1 MVLRYFKLHVLFWVL
16 LGLSAI
22 GAYAASQIDAPYG
35 TEVGLESVVESFSGW
50 LMVYGVF
57 LAWVYR
63 DKWWGLPGWL
73 LVAAG
78 VAVAAWDY
86 SWYVKLYTG
95 YASSMPSRAE
105 FVANTPV
112 LFVLSVLL
120 SVLGVGYL
128 FR

>member
-1 MVLRYFKLHVLFWVL
+1 MRCFKLHILFWIL

-22 GAYAASQIDAPYG
+22 GAYIASQIDAPYG
-35 TEVGLESVVESFSGW
+35 TEVDLESIVESFSGW

-63 DKWWGLPGWL
+63 DMWWGLPGWL
-73 LVAAG
+73 LVVAG

-86 SWYVKLYTG
+86 GWYVRLYTG
-95 YASSMPSRAE
+95 YAWRMPSRTE

-112 LFVLSVLL
+112 MFVLSVML
-120 SVLGVGYL
+120 SVLAVGYL